1 MEHQLHIYPL
11 KTHPNM
17 VLHLSLLDFRE
28 PKLTNNTP
36 FIKYFFVIIASAVL
50 LKMIELEE

>member
-28 PKLTNNTP
+28 PKLTNTP
-36 FIKYFFVIIASAVL
+36 FIKYFFCYYCFSCSV
-50 LKMIELEE
+50 KNGELEE